1 MVVKTPAEHRGGPI
15 VGVILAGGRSQR
27 MGGGAKC
34 LRPLA
39 GQPILAHV
47 IARLAPQVSKLVISA
62 NDDPQRFAVFGL
74 PVIGDAVADHAG
86 PLAGVHAGLE
96 WTRRHHPEAS
106 AIATVAADSPL
117 FPPDLV
123 SRLAAKR
130 DADNA
135 ALAVARSPDGLH
147 PVFGLWSLTL
157 EDSLLR
163 ALRDGERKM
172 TDWVA
177 SQGGVAVD
185 FPPFEIGGRLVDPF
199 FNINRAEDLA
209 EAGRL
214 LEMEPRRPN
223 SAP

>member
-1 MVVKTPAEHRGGPI
+1 VNASSKHRGGSI

-27 MGGGAKC
+27 MGGGDKC
-34 LRPLA
+34 LQPLA
-39 GQPILAHV
+39 GQSILAHV
-47 IARLAPQVSKLVISA
+47 IARFAPQVSTLVINA
-62 NDDPQRFAVFGL
+62 NGDPQRFANFGL
-74 PVIGDAVADHAG
+74 PVFGDAAAGFAG

-96 WTRRHHPEAS
+96 WTRRHCPEAS
-106 AIATVAADSPL
+106 AIATVAADSPF

-123 SRLAAKR
+123 ARLAAQR

-135 ALAVARSPDGLH
+135 ILAVARSADGLH
-147 PVFGLWSLTL
+147 PVFGLWSVTL
-157 EDSLLR
+157 EDTLLR

-185 FPPFEIGGRLVDPF
+185 FPAVKIGGRTVDTF

-209 EAGRL
+209 EAERL
-214 LEMEPRRPN
+214 LKMD
-223 SAP
+223 A

>member
-1 MVVKTPAEHRGGPI
+1 VNASAKHRGGPI

-27 MGGGAKC
+27 MGGGDKC
-34 LRPLA
+34 LQPLA

-47 IARLAPQVSKLVISA
+47 IARFAPQVSTLVINA
-62 NDDPQRFAVFGL
+62 NGDPQRFANFGL
-74 PVIGDAVADHAG
+74 PVFGDAVAGFAG

-96 WTRRHHPEAS
+96 WTRLHCPEAS
-106 AIATVAADSPL
+106 AIATVAADSPF

-123 SRLAAKR
+123 ARLAAQR

-135 ALAVARSPDGLH
+135 ILAVARSADGLH
-147 PVFGLWSLTL
+147 PVFGLWSVTL
-157 EDSLLR
+157 EDTLLR

-185 FPPFEIGGRLVDPF
+185 FPPVEIGGRTVDTF

-209 EAGRL
+209 EAERL
-214 LEMEPRRPN
+214 LKMD
-223 SAP
+223 A

>member
-1 MVVKTPAEHRGGPI
+1 VNPSAKHQGGPI

-27 MGGGAKC
+27 MGGGDKF
-34 LRPLA
+34 LQPLA
-39 GQPILAHV
+39 GQPILTHV
-47 IARLAPQVSKLVISA
+47 IALLAPQVSTLVINA
-62 NDDPQRFAVFGL
+62 NGDPQRFANFGL
-74 PVIGDAVADHAG
+74 PVFGDAVADYAG

-106 AIATVAADSPL
+106 AIATVAADSPF

-123 SRLAAKR
+123 ARLAAQR
-130 DADNA
+130 DEDNA
-135 ALAVARSPDGLH
+135 ILAVARSADGLH
-147 PVFGLWSLTL
+147 PVFGLWSVTL
-157 EDSLLR
+157 EDTLLR

-185 FPPFEIGGRLVDPF
+185 FPPVEISDRTVDPF

-209 EAGRL
+209 EAERL
-214 LEMEPRRPN
+214 LKMED
-223 SAP
+223 

>member
-1 MVVKTPAEHRGGPI
+1 MNASAKHRGGPI

-27 MGGGAKC
+27 MGGGDKF
-34 LRPLA
+34 LQPLA

-47 IARLAPQVSKLVISA
+47 IARLAPQVSTLVI
-62 NDDPQRFAVFGL
+62 NGNGDPQRFANFGL
-74 PVIGDAVADHAG
+74 PVIGDAVADYAG

-106 AIATVAADSPL
+106 AIATVAADSPF

-123 SRLAAKR
+123 ARLAAQR
-130 DADNA
+130 DEDNDT
-135 ALAVARSPDGLH
+135 LAVARSADRLH
-147 PVFGLWSLTL
+147 PVFGLWSVTL
-157 EDSLLR
+157 EDTLLR

-172 TDWVA
+172 SDWVA

-185 FPPFEIGGRLVDPF
+185 FPAVKIGGGFVEPF

-209 EAGRL
+209 EAEL
-214 LEMEPRRPN
+214 LLKME
-223 SAP
+223 A

>member
-1 MVVKTPAEHRGGPI
+1 
-15 VGVILAGGRSQR
+15 
-27 MGGGAKC
+27 MGGGDKC

-47 IARLAPQVSKLVISA
+47 IARLAPQLSKLAINA
-62 NDDPQRFAVFGL
+62 NDDPPRFADFGL
-74 PVIGDAVADHAG
+74 PMIGDAVADYAG
-86 PLAGVHAGLE
+86 PLAARVHAGLE

-123 SRLAAKR
+123 PRLATKR

-135 ALAVARSPDGLH
+135 PLVVARSSRGLH
-147 PVFGLWSLTL
+147 PVFGLWSLML

-185 FPPFEIGGRLVDPF
+185 FPPFEIGGRLVHPF
-199 FNINRAEDLA
+199 FNINRPEDLA
-209 EAGRL
+209 EAERL
-214 LEMEPRRPN
+214 LEME
-223 SAP
+223 A